1 MIYRKMEGQNAKLAF
16 FYLELVLTRRGG
28 RQAGEGLGRAG
39 EEQGARSSGRGRAAS
54 SSSGGGRAG
63 ADAQAAPERQRFR
76 ATATASKGDREESV
90 REREGARVGREEG
103 ARRAF
108 IERDGRGE
116 GEPGRNGRQWPSMAA
131 INAIE

>member
-16 FYLELVLTRRGG
+16 FYLELVLTRRGVGKQG
-28 RQAGEGLGRAG
+28 RGSAGQGRSRGSVEWPGTCG
-39 EEQGARSSGRGRAAS
+39 ELKLRRRSSGRGC
-54 SSSGGGRAG
+54 SGGSRE
-63 ADAQAAPERQRFR
+63 AAVQSDGDSEQGRQR
-76 ATATASKGDREESV
+76 GERE